1 MEASPELNPTY
12 LRARTNLKRVEGPNS
27 GQAHRVV
34 GDGAAFK
41 NGTTT
46 TTTTAAVAPYQ
57 RWPAP
62 TASGGALAQAPVRS
76 APPLQ
81 GRYTMPPGKFVSGPT
96 TSLGSEPGPP
106 RRPSTQSNGGAELG
120 GYRGSTSFCSSAG
133 GTTTPSAGEM
143 GANGPRT
150 SWSSNAS
157 AQWATSDSA
166 PSRTI
171 TTAPASTDRRGVS
184 LPGPLPGIISMLA
197 PQPGQDTSPNFGQDP
212 SPKHGQQSP
221 RYRNGNNLLGTS
233 ALNNALAEKD
243 DLVRQVEMLQSRLMK
258 EEDATHFTQQRS
270 ILLEQTDQLLAET
283 DRISV
288 QKEELNTHL
297 EDLTTQRQEL
307 SAQVEKIRAHDELS
321 SENFM
326 LSAELREV
334 KSENI
339 RAREEVQAATSDRD
353 ERGEFSF
360 KQQSEIQVLRSENQK
375 LSLDV
380 VNLKGRLAER
390 DGQMAQLEVAATS
403 SASLSLEASELK
415 QEIAS
420 MKAADTSA
428 ASLDEVTRLRREV
441 ATLKEQQRSRQ
452 TFFDEQQAEAESR
465 EALLRAS
472 VAHEQQ
478 VRIAQAGGGS
488 EGRLRVVMTSQNV
501 PSEDFK
507 SAIGAVEALVNEAR
521 REMERAQLRERRA
534 AFEQLGAAIDKAD
547 EALLEAAL
555 PIARKT
561 GIDAKDIEK
570 GEAKLFELQS
580 MTDEQKAARVARELE
595 MKRKKEAFL
604 LVKKDDAALLQDLL
618 DSLEEGARWMD
629 WRDYAGRTL
638 YKCSQDLRAER
649 VQPVLASRLGM
660 EAPKERASL
669 RDWKAAAA
677 VAQAATAAAQR
688 ELRPSIEGR
697 LSDADLVLGE
707 LGAVDNESPK
717 SSKSSPTGR
726 TSLTLIGRTS
736 PTGSFSRAT
745 IKNLLEFDDVASD
758 SAAEQPVEARAPSVE
773 PSPAPEIMAEDNVEN
788 FPVLSE
794 EELQKLK
801 AKALRAVVQDDAATL
816 SCVLESVELKTW
828 SLWQNKAGKDL
839 LTLSEER
846 GSTEAHSAL
855 MRATGIVIQLKRD
868 AYEERENV
876 WVYNPGDVQPRR
888 ATILEDF
895 DEDAEEILIEYWDG
909 NEPGLYVDRAMIRK
923 DYHNS

>member
-1 MEASPELNPTY
+1 MEASPELNFWL
-12 LRARTNLKRVEGPNS
+12 LRARQKVEGPNC
-27 GQAHRVV
+27 GQPHRLNVN
-34 GDGAAFK
+34 GDGASPK
-41 NGTTT
+41 TGTA
-46 TTTTAAVAPYQ
+46 TTTAPVAPFP
-57 RWPAP
+57 RRSAP
-62 TASGGALAQAPVRS
+62 TASGTALTQAPLRG

-81 GRYTMPPGKFVSGPT
+81 GRYTMPGKFVSMAV
-96 TSLGSEPGPP
+96 EPGPP
-106 RRPSTQSNGGAELG
+106 RRPSTQSNGGVELG
-120 GYRGSTSFCSSAG
+120 GHRSSFCSSG
-133 GTTTPSAGEM
+133 GGSVTPSPAGEL

-157 AQWATSDSA
+157 AQWTTSDSV
-166 PSRTI
+166 PPRTI
-171 TTAPASTDRRGVS
+171 TTAPASTDRRGAS
-184 LPGPLPGIISMLA
+184 LPGIIGMLA
-197 PQPGQDTSPNFGQDP
+197 PQPSQDPSPKYGQDP
-212 SPKHGQQSP
+212 SPKHGQLPSP
-221 RYRNGNNLLGTS
+221 RHRNGSQLLGTN
-233 ALNNALAEKD
+233 ALTHVLAEKD
-243 DLVRQVEMLQSRLMK
+243 ELARQVEILQSRLMK
-258 EEDATHFTQQRS
+258 EEESTHFTQQRS

-288 QKEELNTHL
+288 QKEELNAHL
-297 EDLTTQRQEL
+297 EELSTHRQEL

-321 SENFM
+321 SENFL

-339 RAREEVQAATSDRD
+339 RAREEVQAATAARD

-360 KQQSEIQVLRSENQK
+360 KQLSEIQVLRSENQK

-380 VNLKGRLAER
+380 VNLKGRLSER

-403 SASLSLEASELK
+403 ATALSLEASKLK

-428 ASLDEVTRLRREV
+428 ASLDEVAKLKREI
-441 ATLKEQQRSRQ
+441 ATLKEHQRSRQ

-472 VAHEQQ
+472 VAHEQEA
-478 VRIAQAGGGS
+478 RIAQAGGGS

-501 PSEDFK
+501 PSEDLK

-547 EALLEAAL
+547 EALLEVAL
-555 PIARKT
+555 PIARKA

-595 MKRKKEAFL
+595 VKRKKEAFL
-604 LVKKDDAALLQDLL
+604 LVKKDDAAHLQELL

-669 RDWKAAAA
+669 RDWKAATA

-688 ELRPSIEGR
+688 ELRPSIDGR

-707 LGAVDNESPK
+707 LGNVDYESPK
-717 SSKSSPTGR
+717 NSKSPRS
-726 TSLTLIGRTS
+726 SS
-736 PTGSFSRAT
+736 GSFSKAS
-745 IKNLLEFDDVASD
+745 IKLLLEVSSSVAAD
-758 SAAEQPVEARAPSVE
+758 SAAVQPVEARAPSVE
-773 PSPAPEIMAEDNVEN
+773 PSLAPENMEENNVEAL
-788 FPVLSE
+788 PVLSE

-816 SCVLESVELKTW
+816 GSLLELVDVKTW
-828 SLWQNKAGKDL
+828 SLWQNRAGKDL

-846 GSTEAHSAL
+846 GSSEAHSAL
-855 MRATGIVIQLKRD
+855 MRAMGMVTHLHRD

-888 ATILEDF
+888 ATILQDF
-895 DEDAEEILIEYWDG
+895 DEDAEQILIEYWDG
-909 NEPGLYVDRAMIRK
+909 NDPGLYVDRAMIRK